1 LGHFHD
7 LEAGAAIN
15 LVATMERNVMNTPAG
30 WYPQPD
36 GQQRYWDGQQWT
48 GYFAPTVAPMVA
60 QGGGIKGW
68 FMRRQVE
75 NTVGGVLLLLL
86 LIRVVFYLV

>member
-1 LGHFHD
+1 
-7 LEAGAAIN
+7 
-15 LVATMERNVMNTPAG
+15 MNTPAG

-48 GYFAPTVAPMVA
+48 GYFAPGVVPLAPPA
-60 QGGGIKGW
+60 GGLKGW

-75 NTVGGVLLLLL
+75 NTIGAALLMLLLVRLF
-86 LIRVVFYLV
+86 FYLVFGDA